1 MIEGRYSPGDDTSHV
16 KEQDSGEM
24 SLDSNNINEEKACKA
39 HKNHATAAAYGRHE
53 CKQYRIYAIEVKPKD
68 RTSRRSVPLAI
79 AEAIYRAGEIILSL
93 LALLLTLPIMI
104 LEAII
109 IRIDSPGSALFLHKR
124 AGRSVPTLGRK
135 LICRNDLK
143 AVDGQFDTDK
153 FYYVPTSFHFVKF
166 RTMFHD
172 SLEKYPEYYWWNYD
186 MGQEQLETMYYK
198 IENDP
203 RVTRVGKWLR
213 RTTLD
218 ELPNF
223 WSVLT
228 GDMRLVG
235 PRPEGYEILRHY
247 TEEQMIKFTVK
258 PGITCLSKIYGRG
271 DLSFQEQVHWDL
283 EYVRTRSLRLDL
295 EILVKTFM
303 FVIRGRGAF

>member
-1 MIEGRYSPGDDTSHV
+1 
-16 KEQDSGEM
+16 M
-24 SLDSNNINEEKACKA
+24 SLDSNNINEEKAYKA
-39 HKNHATAAAYGRHE
+39 HKNHATAAANGQPE

-68 RTSRRSVPLAI
+68 MTSRRSVPLAV
-79 AEAIYRAGEIILSL
+79 AEAIYRAAEIVVSL
-93 LALLLTLPIMI
+93 LALLLALPIMI

-109 IRIDSPGSALFLHKR
+109 IRIDSPGSVLFFHER
-124 AGRSVPTLGRK
+124 AGWSVPTSGRK

-143 AVDGQFDTDK
+143 AVEGQFDPDK

-172 SLEKYPEYYWWNYD
+172 ALEKYPEYYWWNYD
-186 MGQEQLETMYYK
+186 MDQEHLNNMFYK
-198 IENDP
+198 LQEDP
-203 RVTRVGKWLR
+203 RVTRVGKWFR

-223 WSVLT
+223 WSVLI

-235 PRPEGYEILRHY
+235 PRPEGYAILRHY
-247 TEEQMIKFTVK
+247 TPEQMIKFTVK
-258 PGITCLSKIYGRG
+258 PGITCLSKIHGRG

-283 EYVRTRSLRLDL
+283 EYVRTRSFRLDL

-303 FVIRGRGAF
+303 LIIRPKGAF